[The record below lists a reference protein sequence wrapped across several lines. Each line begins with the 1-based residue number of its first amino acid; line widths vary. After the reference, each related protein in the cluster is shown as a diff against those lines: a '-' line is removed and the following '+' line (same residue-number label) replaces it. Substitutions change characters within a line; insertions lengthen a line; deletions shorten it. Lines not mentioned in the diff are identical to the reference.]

1 MKITEIEKE
10 KLIAM
15 VLAELER
22 QNPNNKPNP
31 QKILAIFSG
40 GIIGLEDALKQMQLL
55 QQEGY
60 EFEVI
65 LTPNAKKVIG
75 RHKLEESL
83 GSISINDD
91 SEDFNKLMNLL
102 AENDA
107 VLIPVMTI
115 NTAAKVINGIADNL
129 ATTLIMISLLSG
141 KPVIGVRDACNL
153 RHYSR
158 EGMGHNKAVEAYYA
172 LLTSN
177 VERLKDY
184 GMQLCEALKLADTV
198 RHHTGGQAIV
208 QTAEDEYRQV
218 FEKQILSVADLPNT
232 GGKISVSP
240 RTIITPAAKDAI
252 KERDI
257 EIVIC

>member
-1 MKITEIEKE
+1 
-10 KLIAM
+10 M
-15 VLAELER
+15 VLVELAK
-22 QNPNNKPNP
+22 QSQSNKPVTK
-31 QKILAIFSG
+31 KILAVFSG
-40 GIIGLEDALKQMQLL
+40 GMIGLEDVLKQMQLL

-60 EFEVI
+60 EFEAV
-65 LTPNAKKVIG
+65 LTPNAKTVIG
-75 RHKLEESL
+75 KHKLEESL
-83 GSISINDD
+83 GSISVYDD

-141 KPVIGVRDACNL
+141 KPVIGVRDACDL
-153 RHYSR
+153 RHLSR
-158 EGMGHNKAVEAYYA
+158 EGMGHTKAAKAYNA
-172 LLTSN
+172 LLVSN

-184 GMQLCEALKLADTV
+184 GMELCEALKIVDTV
-198 RHHTGGQAIV
+198 QRHLGGQAIV
-208 QTAEDEYRQV
+208 HSTEKECQEV
-218 FEKQILSVADLPNT
+218 FEKRILSVADLPNT
-232 GGKISVSP
+232 SSKISVSP

-252 KERDI
+252 KERGI